1 MRSSDKDR
9 ESRKQRNESS
19 LDEING
25 LNDRIRSKRQQ
36 VETRKQDLD
45 RLINDR
51 RCLNFQFIDVRFSR
65 IVYRYTVQYEL

>member
-9 ESRKQRNESS
+9 ESRKQHSESA

-45 RLINDR
+45 RLINER
-51 RCLNFQFIDVRFSR
+51 RCMNFQFIAMSD
-65 IVYRYTVQYEL
+65 LLK

>member
-51 RCLNFQFIDVRFSR
+51 RCLNFQFIAMSDFL
-65 IVYRYTVQYEL
+65 E